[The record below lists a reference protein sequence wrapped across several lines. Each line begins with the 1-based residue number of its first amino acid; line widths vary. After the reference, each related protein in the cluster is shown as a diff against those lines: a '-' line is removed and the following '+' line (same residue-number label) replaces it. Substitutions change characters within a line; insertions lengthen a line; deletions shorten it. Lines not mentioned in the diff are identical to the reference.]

1 MQVIDGAA
9 VVGTSDRHA
18 VGGAMLDD
26 LLQARLLKDGISM
39 SQQDLQALKEKCA
52 LAADSREEYVEAL
65 EDNKEIDTVQH
76 TLPDG
81 QVVTIGKERY
91 AKVDHLGSQSCH
103 C

>member
-1 MQVIDGAA
+1 
-9 VVGTSDRHA
+9 
-18 VGGAMLDD
+18 MLDD